1 MQLCTAVHR
10 NVVTFSS
17 PEIFNLLGLLAD
29 PWTIQPR
36 GSAMHLLGFSKLA
49 GFRVEF
55 NEFCAIL
62 ETDSLSSLVS
72 LVYLNLVEAKDV

>member
-1 MQLCTAVHR
+1 MQVCTAVHG
-10 NVVTFSS
+10 NVVTLNS

-36 GSAMHLLGFSKLA
+36 GSAMHLLGFSQLA

-62 ETDSLSSLVS
+62 KTDSSSLLVS
-72 LVYLNLVEAKDV
+72 LVYLNFVEH